1 MHHHKYSLTEIENM
15 MPGEREIDVSLLI
28 DYIKQEN
35 EKLKMLKQN
44 ARNS

>member
-1 MHHHKYSLTEIENM
+1 MQHHKYSLTEIENM
-15 MPGEREIDVSLLI
+15 IPWEREIYVSLLI

-44 ARNS
+44 ARNI